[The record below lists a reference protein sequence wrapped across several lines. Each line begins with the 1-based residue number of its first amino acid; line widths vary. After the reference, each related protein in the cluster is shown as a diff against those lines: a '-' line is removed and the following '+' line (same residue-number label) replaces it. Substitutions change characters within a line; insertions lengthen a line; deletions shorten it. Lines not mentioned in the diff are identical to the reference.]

1 MLNLISKMKYLSVL
15 SAILIFSFS
24 ACKTDERE
32 KIIAEK
38 AAQLDSMERQ
48 LEHRRQWLALKEEEL
63 LRKEKL
69 IDSISTR
76 TMRDTLERLHPGL
89 PGLYN
94 VAMRCTETTCPE
106 SAVGDTKSEQWQ
118 LTIADNQVIAEAMS
132 NQEIVRVYKGGYSG
146 NAIELVAQADTV
158 TALSAGKMIVRLQE
172 VRENQWRGTREI
184 TRQDNCRI
192 IYELNLEKQ

>member
-1 MLNLISKMKYLSVL
+1 MKYLFIISVTL
-15 SAILIFSFS
+15 FFSLS
-24 ACKTDERE
+24 ACKTDNRE
-32 KIIAEK
+32 KMLAQK
-38 AAQLDSMERQ
+38 AAQLDTMERQ
-48 LEHRRQWLALKEEEL
+48 LEQRRQSLALKEAEL

-76 TMRDTLERLHPGL
+76 TITDTLGRLHPGL

-132 NQEIVRVYKGGYSG
+132 NQKIVRVYKGRYSG
-146 NAIELVAQADTV
+146 NTIELVAQADTAS
-158 TALSAGKMIVRLQE
+158 ALPAGQMIVRLQE
-172 VRENQWRGTREI
+172 VGENQLRGTREI

-192 IYELNLEKQ
+192 VYELNLQKQ